1 MRDKT
6 DSIDGKQSLR
16 TGQKVLMLDYIRF
29 GRLPILFVVFVMI
42 LGLISR
48 ATGVRCDLSGS

>member
-42 LGLISR
+42 LGR
-48 ATGVRCDLSGS
+48 